1 MESWITELAVL
12 KTRGTAGLETL
23 DQELQPWSRARPS
36 ESCLRAVADLILPSW
51 SKVAED
57 RLPVHTNLLQQAN
70 LRMHEELAEQ
80 KAQDLELKAMERE
93 EELTR
98 KVTKMRSAVTPPAT
112 EAGDEEAQK
121 EEPQPAKAPEAAT
134 QDGAKA
140 EGGKEEVQV
149 KEEQIDDP
157 DLQVDQEVHIT
168 AKRSKDK
175 LHDRHGLIIKLLKNK
190 VCGEVKCPLP
200 TTKKSE
206 LLLLNILN

>member
-112 EAGDEEAQK
+112 EAGDEEARKKSPNQPKHLKLQQK
-121 EEPQPAKAPEAAT
+121 MGPKPKRRC
-134 QDGAKA
+134 KS
-140 EGGKEEVQV
+140 
-149 KEEQIDDP
+149 
-157 DLQVDQEVHIT
+157 
-168 AKRSKDK
+168 KRS
-175 LHDRHGLIIKLLKNK
+175 RSMI
-190 VCGEVKCPLP
+190 P
-200 TTKKSE
+200 TCRLTKRCTSQPSDQKRSSTTATASS
-206 LLLLNILN
+206 